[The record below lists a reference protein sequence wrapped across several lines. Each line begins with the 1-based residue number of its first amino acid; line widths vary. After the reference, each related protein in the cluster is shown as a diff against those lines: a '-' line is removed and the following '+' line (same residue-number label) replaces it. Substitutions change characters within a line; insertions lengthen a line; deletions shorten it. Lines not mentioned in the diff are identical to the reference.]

1 MIPRPPHPALILA
14 LLLLPPGLCP
24 AFLGLGGKKAPS
36 PSAIVSTDHLPRLRV
51 GSFTGSTGSSAQK
64 SLTEELQRARAFDV
78 IPPGTEPDSKEAGYE
93 ISGES
98 VGGRVYGRLKNS
110 AGKTLFERSYAA
122 PGIDENLQALSDDLI
137 FAITGK
143 PGIATSRIVFVSNH
157 SGVKQVYLCDADGGN
172 IQQVTRHRHGAVSPA
187 LSPDASL
194 LAFTSYRTGF
204 PEVTLMDLGGGMER
218 VVTDTPGANFGAA
231 FAPDGR
237 HLAMVMSFLGN
248 PEIFVTDLSTNSA
261 GCLTES
267 IGVPCSPTWSPSGT
281 RLAFSSDEGKG
292 LQLYVMDF
300 GSEKSPGSFQKLSIG
315 YRFATDPAWSPD
327 GSQIAF
333 TARSRSAWIV
343 AVKDYPTGKTR
354 VIQRGASHP
363 SWSPNGRYLIYTQN
377 GDLYRHDLVTGARRL
392 LVSDFG
398 EVSEPHWMN

>member
-1 MIPRPPHPALILA
+1 MRLRPHLLPRILM
-14 LLLLPPGLCP
+14 LLLVAPGMCS
-24 AFLGLGGKKAPS
+24 AFLGLGGTKTRPS
-36 PSAIVSTDHLPRLRV
+36 SVVSTANLPRLRV
-51 GSFTGSTGSSAQK
+51 GSFTGSSGVSAQQ
-64 SLTEELQRARAFDV
+64 SLTSELQRSRAFDV
-78 IPPGTEPDSKEAGYE
+78 IPPGAESDPKDPGFE
-93 ISGES
+93 ISGDS
-98 VGGRVYGRLKNS
+98 VGGRVSGRLKS
-110 AGKTLFERSYAA
+110 ADGKILFERTYAA

-157 SGVKQVYLCDADGGN
+157 SGVKQVYLCNADGGN
-172 IQQVTRHRHGAVSPA
+172 IQQVTRHRHGAVGPA
-187 LSPDASL
+187 LSPGASL

-204 PEVTLMDLGGGMER
+204 PEVTIMELGGGMER

-231 FAPDGR
+231 FAPDGQ
-237 HLAMVMSFLGN
+237 HLALVMSFLGN
-248 PEIFVTDLSTNSA
+248 PEVFVTDLSSNSA

-267 IGVPCSPTWSPSGT
+267 IGVPCSPSWSPSGT
-281 RLAFSSDEGKG
+281 KLVFSSDEGKG

-300 GSEKSPGSFQKLSIG
+300 GSEKSAGSFHKLSVG

-333 TARSRSAWIV
+333 TARSRNAWIT
-343 AVKDYPTGKTR
+343 AIKDYPDGKTR

-363 SWSPNGRYLIYTQN
+363 SWSPNGRYLIYIQN
-377 GDLYRHDLVTGARRL
+377 GDLYRHDLVTGARRI
-392 LVSDFG
+392 LVSNFG